1 MCIRDREKAV
11 KAYMEYAGTEEIM
24 IFSSA
29 YDCILN
35 KCIGRFAESYSECP
49 SGMYQIFDFANVL
62 EAYLTL
68 KQRTL
73 AVSYTHLD
81 VYKRQVLQMAGLSD
95 RTPLLISPMA
105 LSTARS

>member
-1 MCIRDREKAV
+1 MAVEQPEDMEKAV

-49 SGMYQIFDFANVL
+49 SGMYQIL
-62 EAYLTL
+62 I
-68 KQRTL
+68 
-73 AVSYTHLD
+73 
-81 VYKRQVLQMAGLSD
+81 LQ
-95 RTPLLISPMA
+95 TYWKP
-105 LSTARS
+105 T